1 MKKKKITLILA
12 IALSLLIAGSFFV
25 FFAGKGEDGDKKAKD
40 EGPITL
46 RILYFQ
52 WAPGNA
58 VAKTAAL
65 YEAATGGKVK
75 VETELPGFVEWQTKW
90 LASIAAQE
98 YVWDIIVIDSQW
110 LGQAV
115 DGGHIIEL
123 TDLVGDKPFT
133 KKIPPLMQEYYMGD
147 PTNQGK
153 IWSVPLEADAQ
164 ILIYRT
170 DLLEDDPGEAAAFK
184 AKYGYDLGA
193 PKTWFQLRDIAE
205 HFTRPDEN
213 LYGYAAKW
221 GIPYDVITWDFAEIL
236 WGFGGAFWDRETR
249 QVEGILN
256 TPEAVEALT
265 FYKSLTEFAP
275 PGWAN
280 FTFDHTIQVM
290 SQGIVSMIVEWSS
303 FAPSLQ
309 DPENSKVHDRIAFT
323 IPPAG
328 PKAHYASM
336 GGQPMTISAYSPYQK
351 EAADFIE
358 WFYEEEQMWT
368 FAENWGHPA
377 NLDILSSQRFWDILP
392 QNKTMY
398 EVLPYVRDVWNIPPY
413 PEMLIAS
420 EELLNAAVTGDMEID
435 KALNRLAGIH
445 QRMINEFYG
454 L

>member
-1 MKKKKITLILA
+1 MRRKRLFLI
-12 IALSLLIAGSFFV
+12 IAAVLVLIVAGSFTLI
-25 FFAGKGEDGDKKAKD
+25 FASGKEEKPK
-40 EGPITL
+40 GPVTL

-58 VAKTAAL
+58 VAKTAAG
-65 YEAATGGKVK
+65 YEAATGGKIK

-123 TDLVGDKPFT
+123 TDLVGDKPYI
-133 KKIPPLMQEYYMGD
+133 KQIPPLMKEYYMGD

-170 DLLEDDPGEAAAFK
+170 DLLGDPAEKRAFK
-184 AKYGYDLGA
+184 SAYGYDLDV

-205 HFTRPDEN
+205 HFTRPDEE
-213 LYGYAAKW
+213 LYGIALKW

-236 WGFGGAFWDRETR
+236 WGFGGAYWDRETR

-256 TPEAVEALT
+256 TPEGVEALE
-265 FYKSLTEFAP
+265 FYKSLTKLAP

-280 FTFDHTIQVM
+280 FTFNETVQVM

-303 FAPSLQ
+303 FAPSIQ
-309 DPENSKVHDRIAFT
+309 DPANSKVHDRVAFD

-328 PKAHYASM
+328 PKAHYASL
-336 GGQPMTISAYSPYQK
+336 GGQPMTISAYSPYQQ

-358 WFYEEEQMWT
+358 WFYQDEQIWT
-368 FAENWGHPA
+368 YAENWGHPA
-377 NLDILSSQRFWDILP
+377 YLDVLSSQRFWDILP

-398 EVLPYVRDVWNIPPY
+398 DVLPYVRDVWNIPPY

-420 EELLNAAVTGDMEID
+420 QELLNAAVTGDMDPEV
-435 KALNRLAGIH
+435 ALNRLAGIH
-445 QRMINEFYG
+445 QRIINEFYG
-454 L
+454 Q